1 MDQRCI
7 LTESPGKAP
16 YYSFPALLKY
26 PFLRHGFSTR
36 QGGVSKRAEFATM
49 NLDLRHGDDKTLVL
63 TNYRRICDSIGIPV
77 ESLVLTD
84 QVHESVIRSV
94 TAQDCGKGIW
104 REKDYQGVDGLIT
117 AEPFVTLTVFG
128 ADCVPLFFVSAT
140 GNVIGTAHA
149 GWRGTLAG
157 IAPKMVQRFQE
168 EYSVT
173 PPEIEVVI
181 GPSICRNCYEV
192 SKEVA
197 DKFLQTYPQLSI
209 DALEQKNE
217 EKYQLDL
224 WEMNRQLLLRA
235 GVLPERI
242 TVSGVCTCCHPQ
254 LLFSHRASN
263 GKRGLLAGFLMMTEK
278 NRRDS

>member
-7 LTESPGKAP
+7 LTEPPGRAP
-16 YYSFPALLKY
+16 YYLFPALSQY

-36 QGGVSKRAEFATM
+36 LGGVSQRAEFATM
-49 NLDLRHGDDKTLVL
+49 NLDLRHGDDRALVL

-84 QVHESVIRSV
+84 QVHQTEIRSV

-117 AEPFVTLTVFG
+117 AEPCVTLTVFG
-128 ADCVPLFFVSAT
+128 ADCVPLFFVSGA
-140 GNVIGTAHA
+140 GHVIGTAHA

-157 IAPKMVQRFQE
+157 IAPKMVRRFQE
-168 EYSVT
+168 DYGVAPS
-173 PPEIEVVI
+173 EIEVVI
-181 GPSICRNCYEV
+181 GPSICRSCYEV

-197 DKFLQTYPQLSI
+197 DAFFQTYPQLSAY
-209 DALEQKNE
+209 ALKQKNE

-224 WEMNRQLLLRA
+224 WEMNRQLLLRM

-242 TVSGVCTCCHPQ
+242 TISGVCTCCHPE

-263 GKRGLLAGFLMMTEK
+263 GKRGLLAGFLMMTE
-278 NRRDS
+278 